1 MASGG
6 ANIEVIA
13 VAGRRVARLQ
23 VDPAPKA
30 GKDVKRRGEV
40 A

>member
-23 VDPAPKA
+23 VDPVPEA
-30 GKDVKRRGEV
+30 GKDVKPR
-40 A
+40 

>member
-23 VDPAPKA
+23 VDPVPKA
-30 GKDVKRRGEV
+30 GKDLRNRGEAV
-40 A
+40 